1 LRVTPRSLRRTSLC
15 ASFSGIRGALKLD
28 FLRSRQQ
35 FSFINKMKIGLFGGT
50 FNPIHFGHLRAAL
63 EVKEG
68 CGLDQVLL
76 IPAAVPPHKDSG
88 ALAAAVDR
96 LRMIELAAE
105 GEPGLAAS
113 DIEIRRGGPSY
124 TVDTVRHFRR
134 ELPAGTDIFLIVGLD
149 AFLEI
154 DTWKSFRELL
164 TLVPVIV
171 ISRPDAS
178 HRSAG
183 SERDAVADFIR
194 SRISPSCTLSGD
206 PAGFSAEGVRSVTL
220 FSVTALDVSSRRI
233 RDLAAAGRS
242 IRFLVPEPVRNHIK
256 AKGLYL

>member
-1 LRVTPRSLRRTSLC
+1 VNESP
-15 ASFSGIRGALKLD
+15 K
-28 FLRSRQQ
+28 
-35 FSFINKMKIGLFGGT
+35 KIGLFGGT
-50 FNPIHFGHLRAAL
+50 FNPIHCGHLRAAI

-68 CGLDQVLL
+68 CGLDQVFL
-76 IPAAVPPHKDSG
+76 IPAAVPPHKDRG
-88 ALAAAVDR
+88 ALAAAADR

-113 DIEIRRGGPSY
+113 DVEIRRGGPSY
-124 TVDTVRHFRR
+124 TVDTVRHFRS
-134 ELPAGTDIFLIVGLD
+134 ELPAGTEIFLIVGLD

-164 TLVPVIV
+164 SLVPVIV

-178 HRSAG
+178 NCSAG
-183 SERDAVADFIR
+183 SDREALAGFIR
-194 SRISPSCTLSGD
+194 SRISSQCALSGD
-206 PAGFSAEGVRSVTL
+206 PAGFSAEGIQGVTL

-233 RDLAAAGRS
+233 RDLTSAGRS
-242 IRFLVPEPVRNHIK
+242 IRFLVPEQVRHYIK

>member
-1 LRVTPRSLRRTSLC
+1 MP
-15 ASFSGIRGALKLD
+15 
-28 FLRSRQQ
+28 
-35 FSFINKMKIGLFGGT
+35 MKIGLFGGT

-68 CGLDQVLL
+68 FGLAQVLL
-76 IPAAVPPHKDSG
+76 IPAAVPPHKDRG
-88 ALAAAVDR
+88 ALAAAADR

-105 GEPGLAAS
+105 GEPGIVAS
-113 DIEIRRGGPSY
+113 DVEIRRGGPSY
-124 TVDTVRHFRR
+124 TIDTVRHFRS
-134 ELPAGTDIFLIVGLD
+134 ELPAGAAIYLIAGLD

-164 TLVPVIV
+164 ALVPVIV

-178 HRSAG
+178 ERSAG
-183 SERDAVADFIR
+183 SDREAVEGLFR
-194 SRISPSCTLSGD
+194 SKISSRCTLSED
-206 PAGFSAEGVRSVTL
+206 PAGFSAEGVRGVTL
-220 FSVTALDVSSRRI
+220 FPVTALDVSSSRI

-242 IRFLVPEPVRNHIK
+242 LRFLVPEKVRHYIQ